1 VRLDRFD
8 YFLPKEQVAQ
18 YPTPRRDEARLLVVD
33 RATGKLYHENFPAIK
48 KYLRPGDAL
57 VVNDARVLPA
67 RLLGRRTLTGGRWEG
82 LFLAERPDG
91 WEMLCKT
98 RGRIADGETVAVD
111 GSDLQLT
118 LVRRTELGHWILAP
132 SDLAADP
139 MALMQQVGKTPLP
152 PYIRG
157 GVADERDAER
167 YQTVYAE
174 RPGSVAAPTAGL
186 HFTPELLA
194 ELEAAGVTRE
204 RVTLDVGIGTFLPV
218 KTGQIEDHHMHEERC
233 EITADTADRLNQVRA
248 KGGRIVAVGTTTVR
262 TLETA
267 AGPDGRLQ
275 PFADSTSIYITPG
288 WKFQAV
294 DALVTN
300 FHLPRSTLLMLVCA
314 FAGYELTM
322 DAYREAVKRDY
333 RFFSYGDAMLIV

>member
-8 YFLPKEQVAQ
+8 YFLPKELVAQ
-18 YPTPRRDEARLLVVD
+18 HPTSRRDEARLLIVD
-33 RATGKLYHENFPAIK
+33 RSNGRLFHEQFPAVK
-48 KYLRPGDAL
+48 KYLRAGDAL

-82 LFLAERPDG
+82 LFLANRSDG

-111 GSDLQLT
+111 ESDLQLT
-118 LVRRTELGHWILAP
+118 LVCRTELGHWILAP
-132 SDLAADP
+132 SDPTVDP
-139 MALMQQVGKTPLP
+139 MTLLQQVGKTPLP

-157 GVADERDAER
+157 GVANERDKER

-194 ELEAAGVTRE
+194 ELEAAGVVRE

-218 KTGQIEDHHMHEERC
+218 KTGQIEDHRMYEERC
-233 EITADTADRLNQVRA
+233 EVTAETADRLNEVRG

-267 AGPDGRLQ
+267 VGPDGRIQ

-294 DALVTN
+294 DVLLTN

-322 DAYREAVKRDY
+322 NAYREAVKREY

>member
-1 VRLDRFD
+1 LRLDRFD
-8 YFLPKEQVAQ
+8 YFLPKEQIAQ
-18 YPTPRRDEARLLVVD
+18 HPTPRRDESRLFVVD
-33 RATGKLYHENFPAIK
+33 RATGRFYHENFPALK
-48 KYLRPGDAL
+48 KYLRPRDAL

-67 RLLGRRTLTGGRWEG
+67 RLVGRRTLTGGRWEG
-82 LFLAERPDG
+82 LFLGQRSDG

-98 RGRIADGETVAVD
+98 RGRIADGETIAVD
-111 GSDLQLT
+111 GGLELM

-132 SDLAADP
+132 KDAAVDP
-139 MALMQQVGKTPLP
+139 TALMQSAGKTPLP

-157 GVADERDAER
+157 GVADERDSER

-174 RPGSVAAPTAGL
+174 RPGSVAAPTAGF
-186 HFTPELLA
+186 HFTPEFLQ
-194 ELEAAGVTRE
+194 ELETYGVARE

-218 KTGQIEDHHMHEERC
+218 KAGRVENHRMHEERC
-233 EITADTADRLNQVRA
+233 EITAETADRLNNVRG

-267 AGPDGRLQ
+267 AGSDGRLQ
-275 PFADSTSIYITPG
+275 PFSDSTSIFITPG

-294 DALVTN
+294 DVLITN

-314 FAGYELTM
+314 FAGYDLTM

>member
-1 VRLDRFD
+1 VRLDQFD
-8 YFLPKEQVAQ
+8 YFLPKEQIAQ
-18 YPTPRRDEARLLVVD
+18 HPTPRRDESRLLVVD
-33 RATGKLYHENFPAIK
+33 RATGRSFHETFPSLK

-82 LFLAERPDG
+82 LFLAQRSDG

-111 GSDLQLT
+111 GGLNLT
-118 LVRRTELGHWILAP
+118 LVRRNELGHWILAP
-132 SDLAADP
+132 DDATVDP
-139 MALMQQVGKTPLP
+139 VALLQQVGKTPLP

-157 GVADERDAER
+157 GVADERDGER
-167 YQTVYAE
+167 YQTVYAK
-174 RPGSVAAPTAGL
+174 RPGSVAAPTAGF
-186 HFTPELLA
+186 HFTPEFLHD
-194 ELEAAGVTRE
+194 LESYGVIRE

-218 KTGQIEDHHMHEERC
+218 KTGRIEDHRMHEERC
-233 EITADTADRLNQVRA
+233 EITAETAERLNEVRA
-248 KGGRIVAVGTTTVR
+248 SGGRIVAVGTTTVR

-275 PFADSTSIYITPG
+275 PFSDSTSIFITPG
-288 WKFQAV
+288 WKFKAV
-294 DALVTN
+294 DVLITN
-300 FHLPRSTLLMLVCA
+300 FHLPRGTLLMLVCA
-314 FAGYELTM
+314 FAGYDLAM
-322 DAYREAVKRDY
+322 DAYREAVKRGY

>member
-8 YFLPKEQVAQ
+8 YDLPRELIAQ
-18 YPTPRRDEARLLVVD
+18 HPAERRDQSRLLVVE
-33 RATGKLYHENFPAIK
+33 RSKGRLYHENFPALK

-67 RLLGRRTLTGGRWEG
+67 RLIGKRVRTGGRWEG
-82 LFLAERPDG
+82 LFLAPQPDG

-98 RGRIADGETVAVD
+98 RGATQIGEAVALDDADLE
-111 GSDLQLT
+111 LT
-118 LVRRTELGHWILAP
+118 LVRRTDEGHWVLAP
-132 SDLAADP
+132 NNSVDP
-139 MALMQQVGKTPLP
+139 YAVMAQAGKTPLP

-157 GVADERDAER
+157 GVAQDVDKER

-194 ELEAAGVTRE
+194 ELEAAGVLRE

-218 KTGQIEDHHMHEERC
+218 KAERIEDHHMHEERC
-233 EITADTADRLNQVRA
+233 EVSPSTADRLNSVR
-248 KGGRIVAVGTTTVR
+248 KIGHRIVAVGTTTVR
-262 TLETA
+262 TLESA
-267 AGPDGRLQ
+267 ADDSGAIR
-275 PFADSTSIYITPG
+275 PFAGSTSIFITPG
-288 WKFQAV
+288 WRFKAV
-294 DALVTN
+294 DTLLTN

-314 FAGYELTM
+314 FAGYDLAM
-322 DAYREAVKRDY
+322 DAYREAVKRRY
-333 RFFSYGDAMLIV
+333 RFFSYGDAMLVL